1 MPRPKE
7 EVMDYADDEFL
18 TWLED
23 HLNYIEAYTYRM
35 KMMMTV
41 YREIKDE
48 FREGFGWIPTRDF
61 ISTVNRLKKNLD
73 TLFFEILTHQKSII
87 SALMMWRET
96 KSSKKKSKK
105 TEKKKQ
111 DVDPS
116 IM

>member
-7 EVMDYADDEFL
+7 EVMEYADDEFL
-18 TWLED
+18 TWFED

-48 FREGFGWIPTRDF
+48 YIEGFGWIPTRDF
-61 ISTVNRLKKNLD
+61 INTVNKLKKNLD

-96 KSSKKKSKK
+96 KTYKQKNSKKN
-105 TEKKKQ
+105 KKKQ
-111 DVDPS
+111 EVDPS